1 MKNTKRTV
9 KNWKDHRSRANFSW
23 TAEEVEN
30 NQVKIEFSIFFEN
43 WGNRKITEVGE
54 NEKAAAQ
61 KILDNIYIQKLWSL
75 VGEKQ
80 RIYGYAIDVLR
91 GVYGLEAPKNNMK
104 F

>member
-1 MKNTKRTV
+1 MKKTV
-9 KNWKDHRSRANFSW
+9 KSWKDHRSRANFSW
-23 TAEEVEN
+23 TVEDVEG
-30 NQVKIEFSIFFEN
+30 NQVKIEFSIFFEK
-43 WGNRKITEVGE
+43 WGKRKIIKVGE

-61 KILDNIYIQKLWSL
+61 KLLDNIYTEKLWSL

-91 GVYGLEAPKNNMK
+91 GVYELEAPKNQVK